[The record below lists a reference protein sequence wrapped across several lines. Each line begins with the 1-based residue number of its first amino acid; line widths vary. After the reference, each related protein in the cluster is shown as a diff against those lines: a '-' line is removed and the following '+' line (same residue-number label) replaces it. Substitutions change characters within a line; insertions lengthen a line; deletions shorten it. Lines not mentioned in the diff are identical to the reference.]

1 MAMAQIT
8 LSADEEAVKRA
19 ERVAAA
25 RNTTVTSM
33 LATALE
39 AIGELDFSTDDLPPL
54 TRQALGMAGNIPN
67 RPYKDLLVEALSNKY
82 GEGK

>member
-1 MAMAQIT
+1 MAMAQII

-33 LATALE
+33 LSTALE
-39 AIGELDFSTDDLPPL
+39 AIGELDFDTANLPPL
-54 TRQALGMAGNIPN
+54 TRQALGMVSSIPN
-67 RPYKDLLVEALSNKY
+67 RPYKELLLEALSDKY
-82 GEGK
+82 GAGK

>member
-19 ERVAAA
+19 ERAAAA

-33 LATALE
+33 LTTALE
-39 AIGELDFSTDDLPPL
+39 AIGELDFDTSDLPPV
-54 TRQALGMAGNIPN
+54 TRAALGMASNIPN
-67 RPYKDLLVEALSNKY
+67 RPYKELLVEALSDKY
-82 GEGK
+82 GAGK